1 MIKTPVVKVRELCKT
16 FDGKEVI
23 KNCSMTVEQGTIYG
37 FLGVNG
43 AGKTTVFKMLTGLLV
58 PSMGEA
64 QVLGM
69 DVVQQNIDILQNIG
83 SLIETPIFYD
93 HLSATENLEIHLA
106 YMGKE
111 NANINKILTTVGLPN
126 TGKQPVS
133 KFSLG
138 MRQRLAVARSLVHN
152 PKLLILDEPVNGL
165 DPVGIRDIRQL
176 FKDLVENHGVT
187 ILLSSHILSEIEHI
201 ADTIGIISEGTVVQE
216 VSVDE
221 LKANHPNGLE
231 DYFMK
236 IVNRRKGND

>member
-1 MIKTPVVKVRELCKT
+1 MVNTPVVKVRELCKT